1 MNKSLS
7 VAELFAR
14 GVELRPFEAVAIVQA
29 LIRAEAAD
37 VGADVPVGPP
47 TLSTVRLAE
56 NGTVTCCSCGIPPNV
71 AEVALLLSDMLR
83 ETGATGGGGLRYT
96 VARALQDV
104 DAPPFKSLV
113 DFSRALERYEQD
125 EPAEILRDVWIR
137 ASSVRRG
144 SGKPPAFRR
153 YPERRRTMPS
163 ATALRRDLR
172 EADLKIYE
180 LLTATAAAPAPP
192 RPAPERSPRAWTRRA
207 APAAVVLAVV
217 TGSAIHRWASSPG
230 EQQMKDAP
238 RSQGADES
246 RAAANPSDARA
257 ANASDASRL
266 APDPEPDDVPPM
278 KQQSVVRAVDAGE
291 NRYRP
296 VSLPS
301 FASDETPMFLGESVP
316 DDLRVVTIVENGARN
331 HHGQASPDG
340 TRIAFDSDRD
350 GERGVYVAARDGT
363 NVRRVSGPGTAAMP
377 RWAPDGD
384 RLAFIHEEQERPGV
398 LNLWLH
404 TLTTGETV
412 RLTDFQ
418 SSRAGGAAWFPDG
431 RRICYAYEDRLVV
444 LDLDDGD
451 SREYVTPLRGRQLR
465 TPAVSPDGLR
475 VIFQVAGHGAWL
487 LDLTDGSMRVVLT
500 DPTADEFAWSPDGRR
515 VAFHSEQSGGWGI
528 WFTAGS

>member
-7 VAELFAR
+7 VAELFIR
-14 GVELRPFEAVAIVQA
+14 GVELRPFEVVAIVQA
-29 LIRAEAAD
+29 LIRAEPAD
-37 VGADVPVGPP
+37 VGADAPVGPP

-56 NGTVTCCSCGIPPNV
+56 NGTVTYCSCGIPPNV

-83 ETGATGGGGLRYT
+83 ASGAAAGGGLRYT
-96 VARALQDV
+96 VARALQEV
-104 DAPPFKSLV
+104 DAPSFKSVV

-125 EPAEILRDVWIR
+125 EPADVVRDVWTR
-137 ASSVRRG
+137 ARDRRG
-144 SGKPPAFRR
+144 SDTLPAAFRR
-153 YPERRRTMPS
+153 HPERRKSMPS

-180 LLTATAAAPAPP
+180 LMTAAAVTTTPA
-192 RPAPERSPRAWTRRA
+192 PAPERAPRVWTRRA

-217 TGSAIHRWASSPG
+217 TGSAIHRWASPVR
-230 EQQMKDAP
+230 EQQMNDAP

-246 RAAANPSDARA
+246 RAAANT
-257 ANASDASRL
+257 SDASML
-266 APDPEPDDVPPM
+266 APEPDPM
-278 KQQSVVRAVDAGE
+278 PSIQQQSVVRAVDSGE
-291 NRYRP
+291 DGHHA
-296 VSLPS
+296 VSSPSSS
-301 FASDETPMFLGESVP
+301 FAPDETPMFLGESVP

-331 HHGQASPDG
+331 HYGQASPDG

-350 GERGVYVAARDGT
+350 GERAVYVAARDGT
-363 NVRRVSGPGTAAMP
+363 NVRRVSGTGTAAIP

-384 RLAFIHEEQERPGV
+384 RLAFIQEEQDRPGV
-398 LNLWLH
+398 WNLWLH
-404 TLTTGETV
+404 TLSTGETV
-412 RLTDFQ
+412 RLTDFE
-418 SSRAGGAAWFPDG
+418 SSRAGGASWFPDG

-444 LDLDDGD
+444 QDLDDGD
-451 SREYVTPLRGRQLR
+451 SREYLTPVRGRQLR

-487 LDLTDGSMRVVLT
+487 LDLSDGSMRVVLT
-500 DPTADEFAWSPDGRR
+500 DPTAEEFAWSPDGRR